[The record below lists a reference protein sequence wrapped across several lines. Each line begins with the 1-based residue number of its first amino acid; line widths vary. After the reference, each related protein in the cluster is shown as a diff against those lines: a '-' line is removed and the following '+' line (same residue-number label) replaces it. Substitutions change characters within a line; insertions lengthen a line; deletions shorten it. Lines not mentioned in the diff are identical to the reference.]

1 MDQLAVAF
9 RNARTEDELEEYAH
23 EMQQIIHD
31 SGVYVCLAT

>member
-1 MDQLAVAF
+1 MAF

-31 SGVYVCLAT
+31 SGVYAWLHD